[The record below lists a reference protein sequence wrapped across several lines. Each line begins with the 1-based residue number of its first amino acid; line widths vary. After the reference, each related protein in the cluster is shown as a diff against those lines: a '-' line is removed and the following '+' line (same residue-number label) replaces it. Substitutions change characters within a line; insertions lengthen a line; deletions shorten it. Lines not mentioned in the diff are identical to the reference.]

1 MPDLGREVKEELGL
15 DKRSEV
21 PTHVRR
27 YRDNRDEVEVLA
39 DHGTEI

>member
-1 MPDLGREVKEELGL
+1 MPDPGREVKEELGL

-27 YRDNRDEVEVLA
+27 YRDNRDEVELLA